1 VKRILFVDD
10 EVQVLDGLRDL
21 LRRQRR
27 EWDMV
32 FALGGAEALREL
44 EAEPFDVVVSDM
56 RMPDMDGATL
66 LGMVQERFPDCI
78 RIVLSGQTALE
89 AALRAVPV
97 AHQCL
102 AKPCNRE
109 DLRRAIERAS
119 LSKALLADE
128 AVSRA
133 AGGAEALPSAPA
145 LYMRLVEALSDPET
159 SMDTIGALVESDVAM
174 CAKVL
179 QLVNSSFF
187 GVGRRISSPKE
198 AVMYLGMAPLR
209 ALVLS
214 AGAFQAFAPAQPIEG
229 FSIEALEIHS
239 ALVARVASE
248 LLTDRHESADAFTA
262 GLLHDVGKLVLAAH
276 QPEELA
282 SLLALGR
289 RDGRALH
296 PTELEHAHVTHAEI
310 GAYLLTLWGL
320 PNPIVDAV
328 AHHHAPTRLL
338 TARLDPGAAVYIANL
353 LVAEQ
358 QDAHGDTELDLEY
371 LTELGVLDQLET
383 WRSRAAEQVGAVS
396 VAA

>member
-1 VKRILFVDD
+1 
-10 EVQVLDGLRDL
+10 
-21 LRRQRR
+21 
-27 EWDMV
+27 
-32 FALGGAEALREL
+32 
-44 EAEPFDVVVSDM
+44 
-56 RMPDMDGATL
+56 
-66 LGMVQERFPDCI
+66 
-78 RIVLSGQTALE
+78 
-89 AALRAVPV
+89 
-97 AHQCL
+97 
-102 AKPCNRE
+102 
-109 DLRRAIERAS
+109 
-119 LSKALLADE
+119 
-128 AVSRA
+128 
-133 AGGAEALPSAPA
+133 
-145 LYMRLVEALSDPET
+145 
-159 SMDTIGALVESDVAM
+159 
-174 CAKVL
+174 
-179 QLVNSSFF
+179 
-187 GVGRRISSPKE
+187 
-198 AVMYLGMAPLR
+198 
-209 ALVLS
+209 VLS